1 MEEQL
6 CFGDVGKM
14 DAVEQAFL
22 EALLHAEG
30 VSYTGEPGD
39 TLDEN
44 AFQVAENPD
53 ARVTYPW
60 NPLSPEAEAFLADSQ
75 DSSIFAGWQD
85 EDIAHRSQSFFKS
98 LDQVWVGAG
107 LAESLAQRFAARVPQ
122 NWLTTIAQYA
132 QKVVTEAQ
140 QTVSQT
146 SNLLADQLVQCVREV
161 APGLAEEDFYVL
173 ARPLAIQMR
182 NGGMANAIDSVIAQ
196 VPQVEWEQ
204 LSDVQ
209 RARLGL
215 AIARY
220 AIGELQTA
228 QDA

>member
-14 DAVEQAFL
+14 DEVEQAFL
-22 EALLHAEG
+22 ASLLDAEG
-30 VSYTGEPGD
+30 VSYAGELEGE
-39 TLDEN
+39 LEEQ
-44 AFQVAENPD
+44 AFQVEENPN
-53 ARVTYPW
+53 ARITYPW
-60 NPLSPEAEAFLADSQ
+60 NPLSPDAAVFFADSHGP
-75 DSSIFAGWQD
+75 SILDGLQD
-85 EDIAHRSQSFFKS
+85 EELVHRSHSFFNH
-98 LDQVWVGAG
+98 LEQVWTGVGLEEA
-107 LAESLAQRFAARVPQ
+107 LIQRFAARVPQ
-122 NWLTTIAQYA
+122 SWLTAIVQQA
-132 QKVVTEAQ
+132 QKVVAEAQ

-146 SNLLADQLVQCVREV
+146 SNLLADQLVQCVREI

-173 ARPLAIQMR
+173 ARPLAVQMR
-182 NGGMANAIDSVIAQ
+182 NGGMANAVDSIIAQ

-220 AIGELQTA
+220 AIGELQMA